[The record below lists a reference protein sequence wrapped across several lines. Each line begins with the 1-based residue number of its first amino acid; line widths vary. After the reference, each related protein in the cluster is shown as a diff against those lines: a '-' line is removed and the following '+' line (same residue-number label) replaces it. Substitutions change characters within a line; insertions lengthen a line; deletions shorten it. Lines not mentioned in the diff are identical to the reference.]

1 MTGQDDFQKQ
11 IADCANR
18 FRLNRMTGVDD
29 MTTRAGLYNT
39 GYPVAAIQAGKE
51 RADSGGEE

>member
-1 MTGQDDFQKQ
+1 MTEQDDFQKQ

-18 FRLNRMTGVDD
+18 FRLNRMAGVDD

-39 GYPVAAIQAGKE
+39 GYDAGAIQAGKE
-51 RADSGGEE
+51 KADR